1 MDIRAF
7 GSWMSAPKCLF
18 SQDFEGLTEVFAPG
32 RPPGCPC
39 ARPQDIR
46 PQNLLF
52 GLLFFVPEKL
62 YPSMTYFF
70 FERQPHWRHPFLQQV
85 N

>member
-7 GSWMSAPKCLF
+7 GSWMSAPKCWF

-32 RPPGCPC
+32 RPLGYPRG
-39 ARPQDIR
+39 RPRDIR

-52 GLLFFVPEKL
+52 GLVFRSSNRGFNEVKRGETEVK
-62 YPSMTYFF
+62 S
-70 FERQPHWRHPFLQQV
+70 R
-85 N
+85 